1 MVLKIMQSIEKE
13 TTFHCPH
20 LSQILMLVQAAK
32 DRIKRRLQFIQS
44 ASYSL
49 LDIITIARNGH
60 GLQAL
65 QSSLYGTLLI
75 SWPSFMAVAI
85 S

>member
-1 MVLKIMQSIEKE
+1 LKTMQFIENK

-20 LSQILMLVQAAK
+20 LSQMLMLVQAAK
-32 DRIKRRLQFIQS
+32 DRVKGRFQFIQS
-44 ASYSL
+44 ASHCL
-49 LDIITIARNGH
+49 LDIITTARNGH

-65 QSSLYGTLLI
+65 QPSLDGTLFI
-75 SWPSFMAVAI
+75 GWPSFMAVAI